1 VADGAPRA
9 GAELVAVEPGVGDAP
24 ARIVPVGTVRAGGAD
39 FLPSAG
45 SFPAGTMLF
54 VVRGGAP

>member
-1 VADGAPRA
+1 MGTAFLKNMVRI
-9 GAELVAVEPGVGDAP
+9 LVGTLVDVG
-24 ARIVPVGTVRAGGAD
+24 RGRLPVGTVRAGGAD